1 MLANFAAFFP
11 LLRRSNPKAQLKRN
25 LTSLERQARTAP
37 ADSKPRLYNRLGD
50 LCVRAGETER
60 ALRYYGRGIDAY
72 LSIGHFDPAAALCR
86 KIIQIAP
93 GVVRA
98 RCTLAFLSLGKG
110 MAGDA
115 TDQISEYVAAA
126 KHRGQE
132 SLAITR
138 LRMMARATDDYNVRL
153 FIAEQLLKLGDAR
166 GSNEIAGAVQ
176 MEGVKLRSFPHAEQR
191 ERWAELLRIGITG
204 TVQQQE
210 RALAG
215 VD

>member
-11 LLRRSNPKAQLKRN
+11 LLRRSNPQAQLKRD

-50 LCVRAGETER
+50 LCVRAGETDR
-60 ALRYYGRGIDAY
+60 ALRYYGHGIDAY
-72 LSIGHFDPAAALCR
+72 LAIGHFDPAAALCR
-86 KIIQIAP
+86 KMIQIAP

-110 MAGDA
+110 MVGDA
-115 TDQISEYVAAA
+115 TDHISDYVAAA
-126 KHRGQE
+126 KDSGQE

-138 LRMMARATDDYNVRL
+138 LRMMARATDDHDIRL
-153 FIAEQLLKLGDAR
+153 FLAEQLLKLGDTR
-166 GSNEIAGAVQ
+166 GSTEIAGAVR
-176 MEGVKLRSFPHAEQR
+176 MERVELRPVPHAEQR

-210 RALAG
+210 RALVG